1 MAGKDADK
9 DKGTEEKGGKKKK
22 IIIIA
27 PLVLLLAAA
36 GWFFFLRG
44 GEETTTLP
52 APEAGEMIEVEPIT
66 INLAGGHFL
75 KIGMGLQVVKDA
87 HAAPSSAKA
96 LDLAISQFS
105 GKTIAELS
113 TAAGREKNKAELTAR
128 IKLAYAPHHEEEE
141 EETSETSA
149 SASSDEEHD
158 AEEVSDSHS
167 EEEGEESHSGG
178 HDAPLTPEQAIKA
191 AAELTVQPD
200 VYEVYFTEFVM
211 Q

>member
-1 MAGKDADK
+1 MAGKEADEK
-9 DKGTEEKGGKKKK
+9 TEEKKGGMGK
-22 IIIIA
+22 IIMIA

-36 GWFFFLRG
+36 GWYFFLRG
-44 GEETTTLP
+44 GDEGPEKLP
-52 APEAGEMIEVEPIT
+52 PPVAGEVLTVEPIT

-75 KIGMGLQVVKDA
+75 KLGMGLQVVKGA
-87 HAAPSSAKA
+87 HEAPSDAKA

-113 TAAGREKNKAELTAR
+113 TAGGREKNKAELTAR

-141 EETSETSA
+141 PAETKASSTEE
-149 SASSDEEHD
+149 SSDEE
-158 AEEVSDSHS
+158 AEEEAAHGEAAGEHGGPMTA
-167 EEEGEESHSGG
+167 EE
-178 HDAPLTPEQAIKA
+178 AIKA
-191 AAELTVQPD
+191 ATELTVQPD

>member
-9 DKGTEEKGGKKKK
+9 DRDKGAEEKGGKRK
-22 IIIIA
+22 IVIIA

-36 GWFFFLRG
+36 GWYFFLRG
-44 GEETTTLP
+44 GEETTALP
-52 APEAGEMIEVEPIT
+52 APVAGEMLEVDPIT

-75 KIGMGLQVVKDA
+75 KLGMGLQVVEGA

-105 GKTIAELS
+105 GKTLAELS
-113 TAAGREKNKAELTAR
+113 TPEGREKNKAELTAR
-128 IKLAYAPHHEEEE
+128 VKLAYAPHHEAEEE
-141 EETSETSA
+141 ATETEA
-149 SASSDEEHD
+149 SADGSEHG
-158 AEEVSDSHS
+158 AEESS
-167 EEEGEESHSGG
+167 EEESESGEEHG
-178 HDAPLTPEQAIKA
+178 APMTAEEAIAA

-200 VYEVYFTEFVM
+200 IYEVYFTEFVM

>member
-9 DKGTEEKGGKKKK
+9 EKAAEEKGGKNK
-22 IIIIA
+22 IVMIV
-27 PLVLLLAAA
+27 PLVLLVAAA

-44 GEETTTLP
+44 GDDAAAKELP
-52 APEAGEMIEVEPIT
+52 PPEAGEMLEVEPIT

-75 KIGMGLQVVKDA
+75 KLGMGLQVVKGA
-87 HAAPSSAKA
+87 HEAPSSAKA

-113 TAAGREKNKAELTAR
+113 SAEGREKNKAELTAR
-128 IKLAYAPHHEEEE
+128 IKLAYVPHTAEEEE
-141 EETSETSA
+141 PAAKESAASSEEHGAEETTEEESSSA
-149 SASSDEEHD
+149 
-158 AEEVSDSHS
+158 DSHGAPAT
-167 EEEGEESHSGG
+167 GE
-178 HDAPLTPEQAIKA
+178 DAIKA
-191 AAELTVQPD
+191 ADELTVQPD

>member
-9 DKGTEEKGGKKKK
+9 DKGTEEKGGKKK
-22 IIIIA
+22 IVIIA

-44 GEETTTLP
+44 GGEETTTLP
-52 APEAGEMIEVEPIT
+52 APEAGEMIEVDPIT

-75 KIGMGLQVVKDA
+75 KLGMGLQVVKDA

-113 TAAGREKNKAELTAR
+113 TPEGREKNKAELTAR
-128 IKLAYAPHHEEEE
+128 VKLAYAPHHEEETAESTEASDSSEHGAEESTE
-141 EETSETSA
+141 EESESG
-149 SASSDEEHD
+149 DEH
-158 AEEVSDSHS
+158 
-167 EEEGEESHSGG
+167 
-178 HDAPLTPEQAIKA
+178 APMTADEAIAA

-200 VYEVYFTEFVM
+200 IYEVYFTEFVM